1 MKGDLVMVNQE
12 QMFTVMVIVGVIFSI
27 LTNVALYYYGEA
39 KDLKR
44 KVNQGEY
51 LYVRG
56 EDWIERE
63 IRKHHDDRLTQLEN
77 RIDNLV
83 STEFDNRVELKNELF
98 VMRQEVDLIKFA
110 KGINRDGFVD
120 RIKKLEDEALK
131 TTYRLNKIES
141 DEDIVRKEF
150 LYGKLR
156 DTDRRIVKVEDELKK
171 WMGVSDGKSDK

>member
-1 MKGDLVMVNQE
+1 MEQE
-12 QMFTVMVIVGVIFSI
+12 QFYAAVIVIGVIFSI

-63 IRKHHDDRLTQLEN
+63 IRKYHDDRLTQLEN

-83 STEFDNRVELKNELF
+83 STEFDNRVDLKNELF

-110 KGINRDGFVD
+110 F
-120 RIKKLEDEALK
+120 
-131 TTYRLNKIES
+131 
-141 DEDIVRKEF
+141 
-150 LYGKLR
+150 GKLR
-156 DTDRRIVKVEDELKK
+156 EIDRRIYNVKDMVNGGK
-171 WMGVSDGKSDK
+171 GVSDGTKKR

>member
-1 MKGDLVMVNQE
+1 MEQE
-12 QMFTVMVIVGVIFSI
+12 QLYAAVIVIGVMFSI

-44 KVNQGEY
+44 KVNEGEH

-83 STEFDNRVELKNELF
+83 STEFDNRVDLKNELF

-110 KGINRDGFVD
+110 KGVDNGGFLDRVKKFEDNMIN
-120 RIKKLEDEALK
+120 

-141 DEDIVRKEF
+141 DEDIVRREF
-150 LYGKLR
+150 LFGKLR
-156 DTDRRIVKVEDELKK
+156 EIDHRIYDIKDMVNGGK
-171 WMGVSDGKSDK
+171 GVNDGSEKR

>member
-1 MKGDLVMVNQE
+1 MEQE
-12 QMFTVMVIVGVIFSI
+12 QLYAIVIIVGVIFSI

-44 KVNQGEY
+44 KVNEGEY

-63 IRKHHDDRLTQLEN
+63 IRKHHDNRLTQLEN

-83 STEFDNRVELKNELF
+83 STEFDNRVDLKNELF

-110 KGINRDGFVD
+110 KGVDSGGFLD
-120 RIKKLEDEALK
+120 RVKKLEDGALK
-131 TTYRLNKIES
+131 TIYRLNKIES

-150 LYGKLR
+150 LFGKLR

-171 WMGVSDGKSDK
+171 WMGVSDGSENKRSY

>member
-1 MKGDLVMVNQE
+1 MEQE
-12 QMFTVMVIVGVIFSI
+12 QFYAAAIVIGVIFSI

-83 STEFDNRVELKNELF
+83 STEIDSRNALKNDLF

-110 KGINRDGFVD
+110 KGINKDGFVD

-141 DEDIVRKEF
+141 DEDIVRREF
-150 LYGKLR
+150 LFGKLR
-156 DTDRRIVKVEDELKK
+156 EIDRRIYDVKDMVNGGK
-171 WMGVSDGKSDK
+171 GVSDGSKKG

>member
-1 MKGDLVMVNQE
+1 MDYG
-12 QMFTVMVIVGVIFSI
+12 TGTIYAAVIVIGVIFSI

-77 RIDNLV
+77 RIEN
-83 STEFDNRVELKNELF
+83 EKYEERQKNE
-98 VMRQEVDLIKFA
+98 RNDSTS
-110 KGINRDGFVD
+110 GDN
-120 RIKKLEDEALK
+120 
-131 TTYRLNKIES
+131 
-141 DEDIVRKEF
+141 
-150 LYGKLR
+150 
-156 DTDRRIVKVEDELKK
+156 
-171 WMGVSDGKSDK
+171 

>member
-1 MKGDLVMVNQE
+1 MEQE
-12 QMFTVMVIVGVIFSI
+12 QLYAAVIVIGVIFSI

-83 STEFDNRVELKNELF
+83 STEFDNRVDLKNELF

-110 KGINRDGFVD
+110 KGISKENITHNFEE
-120 RIKKLEDEALK
+120 IKKSLIELK
-131 TTYRLNKIES
+131 TRVKMLES
-141 DEDIVRKEF
+141 DEEVVKKEF
-150 LYGKLR
+150 LFGKLR
-156 DTDRRIVKVEDELKK
+156 EIDHRVWELKDK
-171 WMGVSDGKSDK
+171 VKGKGANDVSEK

>member
-1 MKGDLVMVNQE
+1 MEQE
-12 QMFTVMVIVGVIFSI
+12 QFYAAVIVIGVIFSI

-44 KVNQGEY
+44 KVNNGEY

-63 IRKHHDDRLTQLEN
+63 MRKQHEERLDKLES
-77 RIDNLV
+77 RMDNLV
-83 STEFDNRVELKNELF
+83 STEFNNRVALKNDLF

-110 KGINRDGFVD
+110 KGVDNGGFLD
-120 RIKKLEDEALK
+120 RVKKLEDGALK
-131 TTYRLNKIES
+131 TLYRLNKIES
-141 DEDIVRKEF
+141 DEDVVRKEF

-156 DTDRRIVKVEDELKK
+156 EIDRRIYDVKDMINGGK
-171 WMGVSDGKSDK
+171 GVSDGSEKR

>member
-1 MKGDLVMVNQE
+1 MNE
-12 QMFTVMVIVGVIFSI
+12 QVLGTLNIVGAIFSV
-27 LTNVALYYYGEA
+27 LTTVALYYYGEV
-39 KDLKR
+39 KDLKL

-83 STEFDNRVELKNELF
+83 STEFDNRVDIKNELF

-110 KGINRDGFVD
+110 KGVDNGGFLD
-120 RIKKLEDEALK
+120 RVKRLEDNMIN
-131 TTYRLNKIES
+131 TTYRVTKLEN
-141 DEDIVRKEF
+141 DDDIVRREF
-150 LYGKLR
+150 LFGKLR
-156 DTDRRIVKVEDELKK
+156 EIDRRVYDVKDMVNGGK
-171 WMGVSDGKSDK
+171 GVSDESKKR

>member
-1 MKGDLVMVNQE
+1 MVNQE

-44 KVNQGEY
+44 KVNEGEY

-56 EDWIERE
+56 EDWVERE
-63 IRKHHDDRLTQLEN
+63 IRNHHDDRLTQLEN

-83 STEFDNRVELKNELF
+83 STEFDNRVDLKNELF

-110 KGINRDGFVD
+110 KGINQDGFVD
-120 RIKKLEDEALK
+120 RVKKLEDGALK
-131 TTYRLNKIES
+131 TLCRLNKIES

-150 LYGKLR
+150 LFGKLR
-156 DTDRRIVKVEDELKK
+156 DTDRRIIKVEDELKK
-171 WMGVSDGKSDK
+171 WMGVSDGSENK

>member
-1 MKGDLVMVNQE
+1 MEQE
-12 QMFTVMVIVGVIFSI
+12 QLYAAVIIIGVIFSI

-83 STEFDNRVELKNELF
+83 STEFDSRVDLKNELF
-98 VMRQEVDLIKFA
+98 VMGQEVDLIKFA
-110 KGINRDGFVD
+110 KGV
-120 RIKKLEDEALK
+120 
-131 TTYRLNKIES
+131 
-141 DEDIVRKEF
+141 DIVRREF
-150 LYGKLR
+150 LFGKLR
-156 DTDRRIVKVEDELKK
+156 EIDRRIYDVKDMVNGGK
-171 WMGVSDGKSDK
+171 GVSDGSKKG

>member
-1 MKGDLVMVNQE
+1 MEQE
-12 QMFTVMVIVGVIFSI
+12 QFYAAVIVIGVIFSI

-51 LYVRG
+51 
-56 EDWIERE
+56 WIERE
-63 IRKHHDDRLTQLEN
+63 NRKYHDDRLTQLEN

-83 STEFDNRVELKNELF
+83 STEFDNRVDLKNELF

-110 KGINRDGFVD
+110 KGVDNGGFLD
-120 RIKKLEDEALK
+120 RVKKLEDGALK

-141 DEDIVRKEF
+141 DEDIVRREF
-150 LYGKLR
+150 LFGKLR
-156 DTDRRIVKVEDELKK
+156 EIDRRIYDIKDMVNGGK
-171 WMGVSDGKSDK
+171 GVNDGSEKR

>member
-1 MKGDLVMVNQE
+1 MEQE
-12 QMFTVMVIVGVIFSI
+12 QLYAAVIVIGVIFSI

-83 STEFDNRVELKNELF
+83 STELDNRADLKNELF

-110 KGINRDGFVD
+110 KGVNNGGFLD
-120 RIKKLEDEALK
+120 RVKKLEDEALK
-131 TTYRLNKIES
+131 ITYRVTKLES
-141 DEDIVRKEF
+141 DEDIVRREF
-150 LYGKLR
+150 LFGKLR
-156 DTDRRIVKVEDELKK
+156 EIDRRIYDVKDMANGGK
-171 WMGVSDGKSDK
+171 GVSDGSKKG

>member
-1 MKGDLVMVNQE
+1 MEQE
-12 QMFTVMVIVGVIFSI
+12 QLYAAVIVIGVIFSI

-63 IRKHHDDRLTQLEN
+63 IRKHHDDRLTQLES

-83 STEFDNRVELKNELF
+83 STEFDNRVDKYKHRE
-98 VMRQEVDLIKFA
+98 
-110 KGINRDGFVD
+110 
-120 RIKKLEDEALK
+120 
-131 TTYRLNKIES
+131 TTS
-141 DEDIVRKEF
+141 F
-150 LYGKLR
+150 
-156 DTDRRIVKVEDELKK
+156 
-171 WMGVSDGKSDK
+171 

>member
-1 MKGDLVMVNQE
+1 MEQE
-12 QMFTVMVIVGVIFSI
+12 QLYAIVIIVGVIFSI
-27 LTNVALYYYGEA
+27 LTNIALYYYREA

-44 KVNQGEY
+44 KVNNGEY

-56 EDWIERE
+56 DDWIERE

-83 STEFDNRVELKNELF
+83 STEFDNRVDLKNELF

-110 KGINRDGFVD
+110 KGVDNGGFLD
-120 RIKKLEDEALK
+120 RVKKLEDGALK

-141 DEDIVRKEF
+141 DEDIVRREF
-150 LYGKLR
+150 LFGKLR
-156 DTDRRIVKVEDELKK
+156 EIDRSIYNIKDMVNVRK
-171 WMGVSDGKSDK
+171 GVSDGSKKE

>member
-1 MKGDLVMVNQE
+1 MEQE
-12 QMFTVMVIVGVIFSI
+12 QLYAAVIVIGVIFSI

-44 KVNQGEY
+44 KINQGEY

-63 IRKHHDDRLTQLEN
+63 IRKHHNDRLTQLEN

-83 STEFDNRVELKNELF
+83 SAEFDNRVDLKNELF

-110 KGINRDGFVD
+110 KGVDNGGFLD
-120 RIKKLEDEALK
+120 RVKKLEDGALK
-131 TTYRLNKIES
+131 TAYRLNKIES
-141 DEDIVRKEF
+141 DEDIVRREF
-150 LYGKLR
+150 LFGKLR
-156 DTDRRIVKVEDELKK
+156 DTDRRIVKVEDKLKK
-171 WMGVSDGKSDK
+171 WMGVSDGSENK

>member
-1 MKGDLVMVNQE
+1 MEQE
-12 QMFTVMVIVGVIFSI
+12 QLYAAVIVIGVIFSI

-56 EDWIERE
+56 EDWIERQHIAE
-63 IRKHHDDRLTQLEN
+63 LKKRMTQLEN

-83 STEFDNRVELKNELF
+83 STEFDNRVDLKNELF

-110 KGINRDGFVD
+110 KGINQDGFVD
-120 RIKKLEDEALK
+120 RIKKLEDGALK
-131 TTYRLNKIES
+131 TLYRLNKIES

-171 WMGVSDGKSDK
+171 WMGVSDDKA

>member
-1 MKGDLVMVNQE
+1 MERETLYAIVI
-12 QMFTVMVIVGVIFSI
+12 IVGVIFSI
-27 LTNVALYYYGEA
+27 ITNVALYYYGEA

-110 KGINRDGFVD
+110 KGINQDGFVD
-120 RIKKLEDEALK
+120 RIKKLEDGALK
-131 TTYRLNKIES
+131 TLYRLNKIES

-150 LYGKLR
+150 LFGKLR

-171 WMGVSDGKSDK
+171 WMGVSDGSEKR

>member
-1 MKGDLVMVNQE
+1 MNE
-12 QMFTVMVIVGVIFSI
+12 QVLGMLIIVGAIFST
-27 LTNVALYYYGEA
+27 LTTVALYYYGEA

-83 STEFDNRVELKNELF
+83 STEFDNRV
-98 VMRQEVDLIKFA
+98 D
-110 KGINRDGFVD
+110 
-120 RIKKLEDEALK
+120 
-131 TTYRLNKIES
+131 
-141 DEDIVRKEF
+141 
-150 LYGKLR
+150 
-156 DTDRRIVKVEDELKK
+156 LKK
-171 WMGVSDGKSDK
+171 

>member
-1 MKGDLVMVNQE
+1 MEQE
-12 QMFTVMVIVGVIFSI
+12 QLYAAVIVIGVIFSI

-83 STEFDNRVELKNELF
+83 STEFDNRVDLKNELF

-110 KGINRDGFVD
+110 KGINQDGFVD
-120 RIKKLEDEALK
+120 RIKKLEDGALK

-141 DEDIVRKEF
+141 DEGIVRKEF
-150 LYGKLR
+150 LFGKLR
-156 DTDRRIVKVEDELKK
+156 DTDRRIVKVEDKLKK
-171 WMGVSDGKSDK
+171 WMGVSDGSEKR

>member
-1 MKGDLVMVNQE
+1 MEQE
-12 QMFTVMVIVGVIFSI
+12 QLYVVIIIISVIFSI

-44 KVNQGEY
+44 KVTQGEY

-83 STEFDNRVELKNELF
+83 STEFDNRVDLKNELF

-110 KGINRDGFVD
+110 KGINQDGFVD
-120 RIKKLEDEALK
+120 RVKNLEDKVLK
-131 TTYRLNKIES
+131 NVYRLNKIES

-156 DTDRRIVKVEDELKK
+156 DTDRRIIKVEDELKK
-171 WMGVSDGKSDK
+171 WMGVSDGSENKQSY